1 MDGGDV
7 MFRRL
12 FTGLIV
18 LIFALTLSA
27 CLQEPVNSTAT
38 TAANTSASLTD
49 AVSQATLSRYRP
61 AELREYNGTRLD
73 PAIGP
78 RDNSIGGV
86 RTVDTTKYLLR
97 ITGFVAS
104 ATELTY
110 GDVLA
115 LPAVEKLITLYCVEG
130 WEATILWKGVRLA
143 DLFEQAGGTGPRANT
158 VIFHAVDG
166 YSTSL
171 PLATILER
179 DLMLAYQS
187 NGLPLP
193 AEMGYP
199 FIVVAEDKWGYKWA
213 RWVNWIEL
221 SDDPNY
227 RGYWEQL
234 GYSNE
239 GDLED

>member
-1 MDGGDV
+1 MTILWPAA
-7 MFRRL
+7 RRYL
-12 FTGLIV
+12 LLGLV
-18 LIFALTLSA
+18 LLLWVV
-27 CLQEPVNSTAT
+27 PVCSCYQGPSDTSGNGT
-38 TAANTSASLTD
+38 TASLTD
-49 AVSQATLSRYRP
+49 AVSQATLSRYR
-61 AELREYNGTRLD
+61 ANEMREFEGTRLD

-86 RTVDTTKYLLR
+86 RTVDTANYLLR
-97 ITGFVAS
+97 ITGFVAA

-110 GDVLA
+110 DEVLA
-115 LPAVEKLITLYCVEG
+115 LPSEEKLITLYCVEG
-130 WEATILWKGVRLA
+130 WDATILWKGVRLA
-143 DLFEQAGGTGPRANT
+143 DLFEQAGGAGPRANT

-171 PLATILER
+171 PLAIILER
-179 DLMLAYQS
+179 DLILAYQS

-221 SDDPNY
+221 SDDPDY

-234 GYSNE
+234 GYSNDA
-239 GDLED
+239 DLTD